1 MERKKEEDVFIVDG
15 SEIEEMVGNEKV
27 FSSYVD
33 HKFQELDVD
42 GDGKLSIQELQ
53 PAIADIGAALGLPP
67 HGSSPDS
74 DKIYSHVRSY
84 FTRGKEEEEVSKTGF
99 KGVLSDVLLGMA
111 VGLNRHPIEIL
122 KLDGKLLRDYVESSS
137 FEADAVSAF
146 LQMEME
152 TNRLSLNQ
160 CVRIGLG
167 KLTVDLGMPPS
178 SDSSVIIN
186 ITGPAMDCVKIGD
199 HPMKHSMQQ
208 TFVDEF
214 RKVVAN
220 IAGRLEQ
227 HPVIVAHSE
236 KTFDGSSVRRLL
248 SDQTEFDKVKKN
260 SASKKKNS
268 IR

>member
-1 MERKKEEDVFIVDG
+1 MERKKEENVFVVDG

-53 PAIADIGAALGLPP
+53 PAVADIGAALGLPP

-74 DKIYSHVRSY
+74 DQIYSHVRSY
-84 FTRGKEEEEVSKTGF
+84 FTCGREEEEVSKNGF
-99 KGVLSDVLLGMA
+99 KGVLSDVLLGVA

-122 KLDGKLLRDYVESSS
+122 KLDGKLLRDYVESSG
-137 FEADAVSAF
+137 FEVDAVNAYS
-146 LQMEME
+146 LMEME
-152 TNRLSLNQ
+152 TNRLSLDQ
-160 CVRIGLG
+160 CLRIGLG

-186 ITGPAMDCVKIGD
+186 ITGPAMDCVKAGCQ
-199 HPMKHSMQQ
+199 PMKRSMQQ

-214 RKVVAN
+214 RKVVVN

-236 KTFDGSSVRRLL
+236 KTFDGSSVRHLL
-248 SDQTEFDKVKKN
+248 SDQTEFDRVSQFILYNYKL
-260 SASKKKNS
+260 
-268 IR
+268 